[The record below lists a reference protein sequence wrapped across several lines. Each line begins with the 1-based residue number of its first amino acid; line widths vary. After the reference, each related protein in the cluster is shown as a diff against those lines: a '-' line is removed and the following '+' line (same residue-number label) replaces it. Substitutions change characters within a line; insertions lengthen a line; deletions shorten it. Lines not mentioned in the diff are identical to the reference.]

1 MDQNGNQTPTWKII
15 LLSLLAIFSI
25 ARLIHRCSDYNR
37 NDESLY
43 RQNIGHEVMDYNQMY
58 QKQAEAQK
66 FSLDYPYYHVFESS
80 TKESL
85 QTEKWV
91 KVVNDSLIRFDL
103 SGKLKISANWYFQ
116 KPIDEKVRY
125 VLLTPEDIQV
135 TVYQFS
141 TKKNLLTNMF
151 YLRPNEFKINGKGS
165 YYQESNEASYSF
177 LYRNIS
183 YKGFCIGLK
192 ENETMVIFAFES
204 RDHSFKKLEKFAGRF
219 LVNHLVID

>member
-1 MDQNGNQTPTWKII
+1 MYGSENQTPTWKII
-15 LLSLLAIFSI
+15 LIVLFTIFSI
-25 ARLIHRCSDYNR
+25 ARILHRCSVQNR

-43 RQNIGHEVMDYNQMY
+43 RQNIGQGVIDYNQMY
-58 QKQAEAQK
+58 QKQTEAQK
-66 FSLDYPYYHVFESS
+66 FVLDYPYYHAFESR

-116 KPIDEKVRY
+116 KPVDEKVRY
-125 VLLTPEDIQV
+125 VLLTPEDIQI

-141 TKKNLLTNMF
+141 TQKNLLTNLY
-151 YLRPNEFKINGKGS
+151 YLRPDNFKLNGEADYTKDT
-165 YYQESNEASYSF
+165 NEAVYSF
-177 LYRNIS
+177 SFRDIT
-183 YKGFCIGLK
+183 YKGVSIGLK
-192 ENETMVIFAFES
+192 EKDILVIFAFES

-219 LVNHLVID
+219 LMNHLVID

>member
-43 RQNIGHEVMDYNQMY
+43 RQNIGNEVKDYNQMY

-66 FSLDYPYYHVFESS
+66 FTLDYPYYHVFEKRA
-80 TKESL
+80 KESL

-91 KVVNDSLIRFDL
+91 KVSQDSLIRFDL
-103 SGKLKISANWYFQ
+103 SAKLKISENWYFQ

-125 VLLTPEDIQV
+125 VLLTPEDIQI

-141 TKKNLLTNMF
+141 TKKNLLTNLY
-151 YLRPNEFKINGKGS
+151 YLRPDNFKLNGEADYKKDT
-165 YYQESNEASYSF
+165 NEAVYSF
-177 LYRNIS
+177 SFRDIP
-183 YKGFCIGLK
+183 YKGVSIGVK
-192 ENETMVIFAFES
+192 EQDILIIFAFES
-204 RDHSFKKLEKFAGRF
+204 RDYSFKKLEKFAGRF
-219 LVNHLVID
+219 LVNHLVMD

>member
-1 MDQNGNQTPTWKII
+1 MYGSENQTPTWKII
-15 LLSLLAIFSI
+15 LIVLFTIFSI
-25 ARLIHRCSDYNR
+25 ARILHRCSVQNR

-43 RQNIGHEVMDYNQMY
+43 RQHTGQEVMDYNQMY
-58 QKQAEAQK
+58 QKQIEAQK
-66 FSLDYPYYHVFESS
+66 FVLDYPYYHAFESR

-91 KVVNDSLIRFDL
+91 KVENDSLIRFDL
-103 SGKLKISANWYFQ
+103 SAKLKISANWYFQ
-116 KPIDEKVRY
+116 KPVDEKVRY

-141 TKKNLLTNMF
+141 TKKKLLTNMF
-151 YLRPNEFKINGKGS
+151 YLRPNDFKINGKGS

-177 LYRNIS
+177 SYRDIP

-192 ENETMVIFAFES
+192 ENETMIIFAFES

-219 LVNHLVID
+219 LVNHLVMD